1 MEGVCYSGA
10 AGKNSQAFVVD
21 VAPNDATSVY
31 FPIVPLEMG
40 KFPVRVFAI
49 SAWGR
54 DAEEKILRVEVSR
67 SAQKGPRGVMIMMMM
82 ILTVMMVMVMV
93 MMMRR
98 RRRKTVQV

>member
-1 MEGVCYSGA
+1 MQVRLFLQSVEGVCYSGA
-10 AGKNSQAFVVD
+10 AGKNSEAFVVD

-54 DAEEKILRVEVSR
+54 DAVEKMLRVEVSK
-67 SAQKGPRGVMIMMMM
+67 SEAEGVGE
-82 ILTVMMVMVMV
+82 
-93 MMMRR
+93 
-98 RRRKTVQV
+98 

>member
-1 MEGVCYSGA
+1 MSTDQCILAALQVRLFLQSVEGVCYSGA
-10 AGKNSQAFVVD
+10 AGKNSEAFVVD

-54 DAEEKILRVEVSR
+54 DAVEKVLRVEVSR
-67 SAQKGPRGVMIMMMM
+67 SEAEGGSE
-82 ILTVMMVMVMV
+82 
-93 MMMRR
+93 
-98 RRRKTVQV
+98 